1 MAVVKMKYTWSR
13 DAIKAHLRYIVHRP
27 GKEWEK
33 ATRELFQHN
42 YMSVTKQDVY
52 DSINSAPKNTLFYKM
67 MINFHPTKEDTHKD
81 LDLHYIASLT
91 VREMQYRIGRDVP
104 FFATIHNGHA
114 KTDLRHIHAICLVQ
128 GRLSKTEYARLQTLW
143 QVATAE
149 VKEQRRSRDRV
160 QERQRTQFL
169 TQARV
174 LYQYQSAPGRY
185 LSQVDAPKKR
195 YRGVKPLQLQPGC
208 YSCGYGQ
215 LSGLPSWY
223 DFCPCCHKPLTQEK
237 TLQLELSRQG
247 NIPCFLGGVYPEWP
261 WSRCR

>member
-1 MAVVKMKYTWSR
+1 MAVVKMKYTRSKA
-13 DAIKAHLRYIVHRP
+13 AIKAHLRYIVHRP
-27 GKEWEK
+27 GKEWETP
-33 ATRELFQHN
+33 TRELFQHN
-42 YMSVTKQDVY
+42 YLNVTKQDAY
-52 DSINSAPKNTLFYKM
+52 DLINSASRNTIFYKM
-67 MINFHPTKEDTHKD
+67 MINFHPQREDTHKD
-81 LDLHYIASLT
+81 LDLHSIASLI
-91 VREMQYRIGRDVP
+91 VREMQYRIGRNVP
-104 FFATIHNGHA
+104 FVATIHNGHA

-174 LYQYQSAPGRY
+174 LYQSSPVRY

-215 LSGLPSWY
+215 LGGMPAWY
-223 DFCPCCHKPLTQEK
+223 DYCPCCHKPLHQEK
-237 TLQLELSRQG
+237 TLQLELNRQ
-247 NIPCFLGGVYPEWP
+247 L
-261 WSRCR
+261 